1 MASIAPDELPPE
13 IAAGLSPEDR
23 RIARRC
29 LVVLGVLSTGSLI
42 GVGSSLY
49 LVNNFPL
56 LLIAISPLGRHLTL
70 VAPIVNPVAFILVGT
85 LRRLCFFLPCFY
97 LGNTLG
103 DAGLVWLESR
113 SERMGRF
120 IRWLERLFKIAPR
133 VMVFLFPGP
142 GMSTLAGISGM
153 PVHTY
158 APLVGAGLVL
168 RMIGFILLAEWLRE
182 PLEVILAWIDEN
194 WLPGTIILVIGIV
207 SYRRYQSRRK
217 QHAEIA
223 ERYRHETKDPE
234 DA

>member
-56 LLIAISPLGRHLTL
+56 LLIAMSPLGRHLTL
-70 VAPIVNPVAFILVGT
+70 VAPIVNPLAFVVVGT

-97 LGNTLG
+97 LGSSLG
-103 DAGLVWLESR
+103 DTGLVWLESR

-120 IRWLERLFKIAPR
+120 IRWLERLFKLAPR
-133 VMVFLFPGP
+133 LMVFLFPGP

-153 PVHTY
+153 PVRIYT
-158 APLVGAGLVL
+158 PLVGAGLVL

-182 PLEVILAWIDEN
+182 PLEVVLAWIDEN
-194 WLPGTIILVIGIV
+194 WLPGTVIMVIGIV
-207 SYRRYQSRRK
+207 IYRRQQSRKKERT
-217 QHAEIA
+217 EIA
-223 ERYRHETKDPE
+223 ARYGLETKDPE
-234 DA
+234 DT